1 MRRRWGIIASISR
14 LSMFEG
20 IYFQFPKLG
29 FILFFFLAC
38 EALCPLRIN
47 PIYFPRT
54 LLFGSNETKSPLWM
68 WVAKWSMISFLIV
81 ALMSPVREVKEEVSG
96 YDILVVLDPT
106 SIHPEMIGNIRSF
119 IEKRDHDRFALYI
132 PTVSPIMIPLSD
144 DHEALI
150 KILSQLPSELSEGKV
165 TKEIER
171 FFSTTSEARGWV
183 IIFSEEPKKLVR
195 SLPVGVEVSII
206 EPNEDWVEGSDR
218 SHPPFSKI
226 AVEKYFEYY
235 YIYPLFIGF
244 LAMLLY
250 LYGRNQKGLA

>member
-1 MRRRWGIIASISR
+1 
-14 LSMFEG
+14 MFEG

-38 EALCPLRIN
+38 EALCPLRTN

-68 WVAKWSMISFLIV
+68 WVAKWAMLSFFIV
-81 ALMSPVREVKEEVSG
+81 ALMSPVREVKEEVRG
-96 YDILVVLDPT
+96 YDILIVLDPT
-106 SIHPEMIGNIRSF
+106 SIQPEMIGNIQSF

-132 PTVSPIMIPLSD
+132 PTASPVMIPLSD

-150 KILSQLPSELSEGKV
+150 KILTQLPVKRFEGKV

-171 FFSTTSEARGWV
+171 FFSTTPESRGWV
-183 IIFSEEPKKLVR
+183 IILSEEPKKLVR
-195 SLPVGVEVSII
+195 SLPIGVEVSII
-206 EPNEDWVEGSDR
+206 EPTEDWVEASDR
-218 SHPPFSKI
+218 SHPPFGRI
-226 AVEKYFEYY
+226 AVQKYFEYY